1 MITKEVTVSGA
12 VGKQV
17 YDTSLAT
24 SAAANQKVV
33 LRGVVLYAPTS
44 AATVE
49 VRQGNASGNVDVAT
63 ASPAQDSRHLDFGN
77 KGIRYDKGM
86 HVEVIGVDAK
96 AYLLID

>member
-17 YDTSLAT
+17 YDTSLVT
-24 SAAANQKVV
+24 SAGNQKVV

-49 VRQGNASGNVDVAT
+49 VRQANASGQVEIAL
-63 ASPAQDSRHLDFGN
+63 ASPAQDSRPLDLGN
-77 KGIRYDKGM
+77 KGVRFDKGM
-86 HVEVIGVDAK
+86 HVEVIGTGAK